1 MEISTVTTNRL
12 IYKGITKM
20 LVEKIELKNSWL
32 VKIKPEKRNKGRK
45 YKTNKYKRNDKK
57 IKPNYSSNYIK
68 CKWNKQSHEKTK
80 AGWFKKNIQLQ
91 LKKSP
96 SSWQFTRNT
105 AKCFFFF
112 FLQEIH
118 FKYNGWK

>member
-32 VKIKPEKRNKGRK
+32 VKIEPQKRNKGRK
-45 YKTNKYKRNDKK
+45 YKTNKYKRKDKK

-80 AGWFKKNIQLQ
+80 AAWFKKNIQLQ
-91 LKKSP
+91 LKKIPQQLVVYKKYSLMFFVFLFF
-96 SSWQFTRNT
+96 FTRNT
-105 AKCFFFF
+105 
-112 FLQEIH
+112 L
-118 FKYNGWK
+118 